1 MSTSISN
8 GVVVATL
15 DAATGALASLSDV
28 YSRNKISASGDGWR
42 AELSVA
48 LSPAMNL
55 TLSSKDCK
63 CDGVVNTSRT
73 RKIWGWR
80 CSTTVQPR
88 KRLPL
93 YFQVNV
99 EYALRPGATFASK
112 VLHIRSSVPFSK
124 CNGGIYTVT
133 LVEPFGPSF
142 SLSAGHDHDVHTS
155 GHLQLNPSAQ
165 GLQVAQFVRWP
176 PLSRGSFVSIANPY
190 SRFSFDTSLGLLK
203 ASYTPLITHRA
214 SKLDGTAH
222 STDPAVI
229 GLVNLTSYSYTTG
242 GINLGERRAFVQCV
256 DAFALDAAS
265 RPDGR
270 SVKVNVAWD
279 ESDYQIDWA
288 TDAGHAEYKR
298 IIDRNAEL
306 GVTHVVAA
314 PRNTLLADRRNATD
328 SWGWEASLWFGL
340 GERIRQGAW
349 IPRAGT
355 TVPPTVLDMVAY
367 ARSKGVKLLAYVYP
381 CLHFEEVS
389 PDAFVHGALD
399 LSAPGVKELMAEM
412 LIQFVTVTGAGGYA
426 WDHDIFAAAAFED
439 STHVESVEAPRR
451 HSVSRGLA
459 PTAYSQWRAWMQILA
474 ALRAAHPTIIMDHRQ
489 TAHAWGPWYHLSG
502 SYAEPIAGDENP
514 ETYGVPIPSLHADH
528 VAADNLRGVN
538 HRYATEQLLSPARIP
553 GFIFHQT
560 ERTADNGTNPCVGKA
575 ELCYDS
581 NKVHLPLQSRPMP
594 SVLSASLSFALT
606 LPYSLP
612 SRVCAERGAHRRAER
627 FRSTWVQILAT
638 LFHRNGRPKSRP
650 LHDPG
655 EGRERVCP
663 LPGGRQGLD
672 SSLAPMDRRTQ
683 PDPVAPDAH
692 SEFAQAA
699 DRSGGRHGGDGRRR

>member
-1 MSTSISN
+1 
-8 GVVVATL
+8 
-15 DAATGALASLSDV
+15 
-28 YSRNKISASGDGWR
+28 
-42 AELSVA
+42 
-48 LSPAMNL
+48 MNL

-155 GHLQLNPSAQ
+155 GHLQLNPFAQ

-256 DAFALDAAS
+256 DALALDAAS

-340 GERIRQGAW
+340 GALGLSSIGT
-349 IPRAGT
+349 AGLNH
-355 TVPPTVLDMVAY
+355 VLCM
-367 ARSKGVKLLAYVYP
+367 
-381 CLHFEEVS
+381 
-389 PDAFVHGALD
+389 
-399 LSAPGVKELMAEM
+399 
-412 LIQFVTVTGAGGYA
+412 I
-426 WDHDIFAAAAFED
+426 
-439 STHVESVEAPRR
+439 
-451 HSVSRGLA
+451 
-459 PTAYSQWRAWMQILA
+459 
-474 ALRAAHPTIIMDHRQ
+474 
-489 TAHAWGPWYHLSG
+489 
-502 SYAEPIAGDENP
+502 
-514 ETYGVPIPSLHADH
+514 
-528 VAADNLRGVN
+528 
-538 HRYATEQLLSPARIP
+538 PAR
-553 GFIFHQT
+553 
-560 ERTADNGTNPCVGKA
+560 
-575 ELCYDS
+575 
-581 NKVHLPLQSRPMP
+581 
-594 SVLSASLSFALT
+594 
-606 LPYSLP
+606 
-612 SRVCAERGAHRRAER
+612 
-627 FRSTWVQILAT
+627 
-638 LFHRNGRPKSRP
+638 
-650 LHDPG
+650 
-655 EGRERVCP
+655 
-663 LPGGRQGLD
+663 
-672 SSLAPMDRRTQ
+672 
-683 PDPVAPDAH
+683 DA
-692 SEFAQAA
+692 SEFALFPEA
-699 DRSGGRHGGDGRRR
+699 DKAIARFVTGSNGPTYTTRPCRARCPFRVSSTRPSRPQIGAVDGTVAMGEGDELGFLFLFNPGMVPLNASLRVDESLGIAKCLGGCGVDRYRAPPAPSHDG